1 MPSPSNSLYPAK
13 IFVVGMGGAGC
24 NLVNRLA
31 ENPPP
36 GVNLVLANTDAQALH
51 NARRGPS
58 VVHLGEG
65 STKGLGAGANHELGR
80 LAAENSVGRLRE
92 LFSGGDLVFLTAGM
106 GGGTGTGSAPVA
118 AREAR
123 KAGALVVAVVTTP
136 FEFEGTRRNRIAEAG
151 IAALEAEVDT
161 LLVLPNQKLLSI
173 GAGVCPLHE
182 SFGIVDQVLC
192 DAVRGMTE
200 LVTTPGI
207 INLDFADVR
216 AVLQNGGRGL
226 FGMATAPTATAAVE
240 QALKNPLV
248 GGSPD
253 GCAGALLNI
262 TAGTDLSIQDYSR
275 ACAMLQEA
283 ASPRALILC
292 GLVQDP
298 AMNGRVRATVVAT
311 QVNAAAESANQSG
324 FLAGAS
330 DFEFQLQ
337 QPELLPVAAA
347 PPITAPAEVG
357 MTERRLRPGLT
368 EKAYSFNERSVE
380 QRLERKPTADQRP
393 VAEKQRNGW
402 MDLPAIWRR
411 ARRSTGSASDEKA
424 AEA

>member
-1 MPSPSNSLYPAK
+1 MPSPSNSLYPAR

-31 ENPPP
+31 ENPPA

-51 NARRGPS
+51 SSRRGPTML
-58 VVHLGEG
+58 HLGEG

-80 LAAENSVGRLRE
+80 LAAENSVGKMRE
-92 LFSGGDLVFLTAGM
+92 LFQGGDLVFLTAGM

-200 LVTTPGI
+200 LVTTPGV

-253 GCAGALLNI
+253 GSAGALLNI
-262 TAGTDLSIQDYSR
+262 TAGPDLSIQDYSR

-298 AMNGRVRATVVAT
+298 SMQGRVRATVVAT
-311 QVNAAAESANQSG
+311 QVQANAEVVGQPG
-324 FLAGAS
+324 FLAGATE
-330 DFEFQLQ
+330 FEFQLQ
-337 QPELLPVAAA
+337 QPELLPVGATAAAA
-347 PPITAPAEVG
+347 PSPEVG
-357 MTERRLRPGLT
+357 LTERRLRPGLV
-368 EKAYSFNERSVE
+368 EKGFTFNERSIE
-380 QRLERKPTADQRP
+380 RLERKPTADPRP
-393 VAEKQRNGW
+393 VAEDKRRNGW

-411 ARRSTGSASDEKA
+411 ARRTPNSASDEKA